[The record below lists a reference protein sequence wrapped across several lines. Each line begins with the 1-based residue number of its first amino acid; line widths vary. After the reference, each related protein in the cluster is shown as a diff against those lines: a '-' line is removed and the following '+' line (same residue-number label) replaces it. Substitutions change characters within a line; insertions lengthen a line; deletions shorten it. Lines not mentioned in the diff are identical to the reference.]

1 MKEEVRGGGVVDIH
15 YGLLGVSV
23 VGGPSSSSSSSSSS
37 LSLLSSS
44 FFLLVFILRKKVTY
58 PIEEAEEFTNRIQH
72 HQFTSSCSS
81 SSESKSG
88 VCIQWMEILAL
99 PVAIPRVKMPH

>member
-58 PIEEAEEFTNRIQH
+58 PIEEAEELIYGIAKQSFPYT
-72 HQFTSSCSS
+72 
-81 SSESKSG
+81 KG
-88 VCIQWMEILAL
+88 VGTVRG
-99 PVAIPRVKMPH
+99 PKRMP